1 MQNDYRNNGGDCKQM
16 KVLQVN
22 CVYNKGST
30 GKIMYDVHT
39 ELLKNQIDSVIC
51 YGRGEKTTDKNVYK
65 TCGELYSKF
74 NNFMTRITGLMYGG
88 LFFSTNKLISIIKK
102 EKPDVVHLQCINGYF
117 VNIYRLISWLKK
129 SKIKTVVTLHAEFM
143 HTANCGHAFECEKWK
158 SGCGKCPR
166 LKKETGSILL
176 DRTKTSFKKMKKAF
190 EGFENM
196 IVTSVSPWLMNRAKE
211 SPILADKKH
220 VVVMNGLDTSIFHRY
235 DTSELRKELGVENKT
250 VIFHATASFTDIPN
264 DNKGGHYII
273 ELAKLMPEIQFFVAS
288 NQTIV
293 NEEIPNNIKLLG
305 RLANQTELAKYY
317 SMADLTVIASKRE
330 TFSMIT
336 AESLCCGTPVVG
348 FKAGGP
354 ETIGIDEYSIFV
366 EHGNIDKLIQEAKQM
381 IFKEIDNEEI
391 SQTACKK
398 YSKQEMCKAFI
409 SIYNNFTVR
418 EGEQC

>member
-1 MQNDYRNNGGDCKQM
+1 M